1 MEITQLKDIMTVFN
15 REIIEELIDQRIK
28 EYLTVGDVEDES
40 QGTVERRGNKRPA
53 RLLPLQLLFDK
64 DDEDTTKKP
73 PPRRFY
79 GPPSNCSE
87 LAQLGYTLNGFY
99 LVKPKSSSDIITNSK
114 KDKIKQLE
122 TVFCSFKQ
130 EGPVNASRVEKRVGL
145 LEMESIPLRD
155 GVYFYAIWNKTY
167 KVDWF
172 DECILKFNYYL
183 LNKGEAFR
191 PAD

>member
-1 MEITQLKDIMTVFN
+1 MINQEIGFLRNENKNQNMEIAQLKDIMTVFN

-28 EYLTVGDVEDES
+28 KYLTVGDAEDES
-40 QGTVERRGNKRPA
+40 QGTIEKRGNKRPA

-64 DDEDTTKKP
+64 DDDDETTKKP

-99 LVKPKSSSDIITNSK
+99 LVQPKSSSDIMTNSK
-114 KDKIKQLE
+114 NDKMKQLE

-130 EGPVNASRVEKRVGL
+130 EGPVNASR
-145 LEMESIPLRD
+145 
-155 GVYFYAIWNKTY
+155 A
-167 KVDWF
+167 
-172 DECILKFNYYL
+172 
-183 LNKGEAFR
+183 
-191 PAD
+191 